1 MNDMDL
7 DAYSELWKSLYLT
20 TAGMRVILTTYTHRS
35 RLKLHQ
41 VTLGFMQ

>member
-7 DAYSELWKSLYLT
+7 DAYSELWKSLYLS
-20 TAGMRVILTTYTHRS
+20 TAGMRVIHTNRS
-35 RLKLHQ
+35 RLKLYQ